1 MPRTVLDAS
10 AVLAVIP
17 EEPGADVV
25 VEALRSGAAMSTVNV
40 GEVAARLHQ
49 DGWSESEVALVF
61 DSPGIELL
69 PFDPETALL
78 SGRLRTATRRLG
90 LGGRACLATGSIE
103 GGAVLTSDRR
113 WRQLD
118 IAGVDIRCIRQAGIR
133 GRRKRTPNP
142 PRHEGARTPSLW
154 SERDRNPANVPE
166 SARVEGR

>member
-10 AVLAVIP
+10 AVLAVIL

-40 GEVAARLHQ
+40 AEVAARLHQ

-61 DSPGIELL
+61 DSLGIEVL

-90 LGGRACLATGSIE
+90 LGLGDRACLATGSIE
-103 GGAVLTSDRR
+103 GGAVLTSDRS

-118 IAGVDIRCIRQAGIR
+118 IAGVDIRCIR
-133 GRRKRTPNP
+133 
-142 PRHEGARTPSLW
+142 
-154 SERDRNPANVPE
+154 
-166 SARVEGR
+166 